1 MLARTTQLANQ
12 ALVLKDI
19 YELERFPRNSFD
31 FVLDLGANIGV
42 FSRTLRT
49 LNRKAKIIA
58 LEPNKQNF
66 SWLSDNLIG
75 LDITLDNRAL
85 GNGEL
90 LWFRA
95 EKTPHPLD
103 HRFMESEPIGETYQ
117 IPSER
122 LGTLF
127 HAYNGFGDY
136 CIKINCEGGE
146 QYLLG
151 DLEAEEVLRGAKK
164 VGLMIHF
171 PGSKSAHNDCPTWKE
186 YTTWI
191 NGVLS
196 ATHDIRY
203 GYSDRRRG
211 RGIFNAIRRGERGV

>member
-1 MLARTTQLANQ
+1 MLVRTTQLANQ

-31 FVLDLGANIGV
+31 FILDIGANVGV
-42 FSRTLRT
+42 FSRAMRT

-58 LEPNKQNF
+58 IEPNKQNF
-66 SWLSDNLIG
+66 AWLSSNLIG
-75 LDITLDNRAL
+75 LDITLNNRAL
-85 GNGEL
+85 GNGDP

-103 HRFMESEPIGETYQ
+103 HRFVEEQPPGETYQ
-117 IPSER
+117 MPSER

-127 HAYNGFGDY
+127 NFYNGFGDY

-146 QYLLG
+146 QYLIN
-151 DLEAEEVLRGAKK
+151 DPEAEEILRGAKK
-164 VGLMIHF
+164 IGLMIHF
-171 PGSKSAHNDCPTWKE
+171 PGPKSFYPDCPTWEE

-191 NGVLS
+191 NSVLS
-196 ATHDIRY
+196 TTHEVHY
-203 GYSDRRRG
+203 GYSERRKG
-211 RGIFNAIRRGERGV
+211 RGVFNAVRHG